1 MISEK
6 TRTGAFSDGIFA
18 FAITLLILEIK
29 VPAHRPDITNTELAR
44 SLVALWPSFLALF
57 ASFATI
63 LVMWINHHGFFD
75 LLDKIDAPFLYA
87 NGFLLLIVVLVPF
100 PTALLAEHL
109 TGPAANTAAV
119 VYCGTF
125 VLVNIGYNLMYRAG
139 VRSHL
144 LRHAV
149 PPNVLRRVKR
159 AYRFAFL
166 WYSLAAAIAW
176 VHALTGTIIC
186 ALLWLLWTRLD
197 YSSTSHENI

>member
-1 MISEK
+1 
-6 TRTGAFSDGIFA
+6 
-18 FAITLLILEIK
+18 
-29 VPAHRPDITNTELAR
+29 
-44 SLVALWPSFLALF
+44 
-57 ASFATI
+57 
-63 LVMWINHHGFFD
+63 MWINHHGFFD
-75 LLDKIDAPFLYA
+75 LLDKIDAPLLYA

-109 TGPAANTAAV
+109 TGPSANTAAV

-125 VLVNIGYNLMYRAG
+125 VLVNVGYYLMYRAG

-144 LRHAV
+144 LRHGV
-149 PPNVLRRVKR
+149 TQEVLRRVKR
-159 AYRFAFL
+159 AYRFGFL

-197 YSSTSHENI
+197 YSSKSHEKL

>member
-6 TRTGAFSDGIFA
+6 TRTEAFSDGIFTIA
-18 FAITLLILEIK
+18 VTLLILEIK
-29 VPAHRPDITNTELAR
+29 VPAHRPELSNMELAR

-109 TGPAANTAAV
+109 TGPSANTAAF
-119 VYCGTF
+119 VY
-125 VLVNIGYNLMYRAG
+125 
-139 VRSHL
+139 
-144 LRHAV
+144 
-149 PPNVLRRVKR
+149 
-159 AYRFAFL
+159 
-166 WYSLAAAIAW
+166 
-176 VHALTGTIIC
+176 
-186 ALLWLLWTRLD
+186 
-197 YSSTSHENI
+197 